1 VSQQNVEIAR
11 RAFEAYGRGD
21 AATALEAIDEQVVYD
36 LSETEGDVSHG
47 HGGMEVSLRRWLGT
61 WESYRVEIE
70 KLVDAGENV
79 LIVYWEHGRGKGSQ
93 VPVRQHAYDVWTL
106 RDGKVVRIKH
116 FLDREKAM
124 LDAGVAD
131 HGDVG

>member
-11 RAFEAYGRGD
+11 RTFEAYGQGN

-36 LSETEGDVSHG
+36 LSESEGNVYHG
-47 HGGMEVSLRRWLGT
+47 HGGLEVSLSRWRGT
-61 WESYRVEIE
+61 WESYRVEVEELI
-70 KLVDAGENV
+70 DAGENV

-124 LDAGVAD
+124 LAAGLAD
-131 HGDVG
+131 RGGVG